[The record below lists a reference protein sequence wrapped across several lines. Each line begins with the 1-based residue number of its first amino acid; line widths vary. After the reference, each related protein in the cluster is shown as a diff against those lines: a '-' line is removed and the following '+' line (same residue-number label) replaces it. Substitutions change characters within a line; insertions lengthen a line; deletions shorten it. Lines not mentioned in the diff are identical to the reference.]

1 MVLGAESGIPLSDSG
16 GSSSALWSSKP
27 MWGGQS
33 SAGQGS
39 CVSSSLGKKGREGR
53 RSFAEL
59 APDRTESFVE
69 ADALGA
75 ACLRLAW
82 LRQER
87 ETAAIQIHTEERKV
101 TAPYM

>member
-1 MVLGAESGIPLSDSG
+1 M
-16 GSSSALWSSKP
+16 
-27 MWGGQS
+27 
-33 SAGQGS
+33 
-39 CVSSSLGKKGREGR
+39 GKKGREGR